1 MGNGSL
7 VINQVIEHPSIL
19 SARIREQRTDCSST
33 PKKKKKKKTVCIVA
47 EQLSTGK
54 NQ

>member
-33 PKKKKKKKTVCIVA
+33 PKKKKKK
-47 EQLSTGK
+47 LSVL
-54 NQ
+54 

>member
-33 PKKKKKKKTVCIVA
+33 PKKKKKTVCIVA